1 MNKNASKFID
11 KLYASV
17 DRQIIKLED
26 KIVQTRER
34 WPYELYGL
42 KADDKITQYDDEIR
56 DLKRW
61 KNGQESTQYLREI
74 IKAKDEENARLKIA
88 LMGAANTLAEYG
100 EDGHA
105 KRLRMMAE
113 SLVESKQ

>member
-11 KLYASV
+11 KLYAKV
-17 DRQIIKLED
+17 DARINKLED

-74 IKAKDEENARLKIA
+74 IKTKDEENARLKIA

>member
-1 MNKNASKFID
+1 MNKNAAKFVD
-11 KLYASV
+11 KLMARV
-17 DRQIIKLED
+17 DARINKLED

-61 KNGQESTQYLREI
+61 RDGKESTQYLREI
-74 IKAKDEENARLKIA
+74 IKTKDEENARLKIA